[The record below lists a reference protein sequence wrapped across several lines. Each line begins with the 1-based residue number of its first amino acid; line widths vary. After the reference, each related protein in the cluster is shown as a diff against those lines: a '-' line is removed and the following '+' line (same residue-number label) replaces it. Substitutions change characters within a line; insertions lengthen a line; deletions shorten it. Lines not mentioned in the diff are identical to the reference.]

1 MGDKN
6 AGNEKAC
13 VGQLCHIQEQLQL
26 YVEESIPRVSRKCRS
41 CTASQQH
48 MIDICILCN
57 ELKQYKRGLLHGDRV
72 GTHLLIILVHWPWT
86 WTWTHRRLDSKALC
100 SSSLDM
106 PFTKPSVDLL
116 NTPVLILL
124 RILVKVKVLHL
135 WKLRL
140 YVSDGD
146 KAHRD
151 KRGHLERRH
160 RLARDSMSIPPK
172 CHPCTL
178 NPCLALDLTLE
189 FFKILTH
196 IYWQCIQLNG
206 WWKLRRVHLFP
217 LAKWQWPML
226 YLNI

>member
-1 MGDKN
+1 MVCLASFMLQTLVADLCLLPNYSFPAGIPQVGSEEMGNKN

-100 SSSLDM
+100 SPSSDV
-106 PFTKPSVDLL
+106 PFTKPSVALL

-135 WKLRL
+135 
-140 YVSDGD
+140 
-146 KAHRD
+146 
-151 KRGHLERRH
+151 
-160 RLARDSMSIPPK
+160 
-172 CHPCTL
+172 
-178 NPCLALDLTLE
+178 
-189 FFKILTH
+189 
-196 IYWQCIQLNG
+196 
-206 WWKLRRVHLFP
+206 
-217 LAKWQWPML
+217 
-226 YLNI
+226 

>member
-1 MGDKN
+1 MSHPRAASAVCGGKYPSRQQKMSLVHRKSTAHDWHLHFVQRVKTVRERLV
-6 AGNEKAC
+6 AWRQSWDAPP
-13 VGQLCHIQEQLQL
+13 
-26 YVEESIPRVSRKCRS
+26 YYPRV
-41 CTASQQH
+41 H
-48 MIDICILCN
+48 
-57 ELKQYKRGLLHGDRV
+57 
-72 GTHLLIILVHWPWT
+72 
-86 WTWTHRRLDSKALC
+86 WTHRRLDSKALC
-100 SSSLDM
+100 SPSSDV
-106 PFTKPSVDLL
+106 PFTKPSVALL

-146 KAHRD
+146 KGHRD

-178 NPCLALDLTLE
+178 NPCLALDLTVTLE

-196 IYWQCIQLNG
+196 IYW
-206 WWKLRRVHLFP
+206 
-217 LAKWQWPML
+217 
-226 YLNI
+226 